1 MQQCH
6 RAPAASVLSARLTT
20 VLHVLLCGVRLR
32 LAHLKVVRSRCKRF
46 AAFMPIPQ
54 RFPSAITIHYV
65 LYKAQQLAGFSTLC
79 NYMSRLL
86 PYCRGDKPPPPLTG
100 KGGSRGFGYMLHGSQ
115 HTPVWHNTSPE
126 EGRQGKL
133 RGEGGRK
140 PMPRGGKLPNR
151 GPGKYGVPDV

>member
-65 LYKAQQLAGFSTLC
+65 LYKAQQLTGFSTLC

-86 PYCRGDKPPPPLTG
+86 PYRRGDNPPPPLTTLYNANQARLRG
-100 KGGSRGFGYMLHGSQ
+100 KGGSQGFGYMLHGSQ
-115 HTPVWHNTSPE
+115 HTPVWHNT
-126 EGRQGKL
+126 L
-133 RGEGGRK
+133 
-140 PMPRGGKLPNR
+140 
-151 GPGKYGVPDV
+151 GVE